1 MGFPRIGKGFLM
13 DQIDPR
19 NHFIHPP
26 IEGEHL
32 SRANRPCPVHPSYFI
47 NALAVAVI
55 LIAIFAAVWAAI
67 AAQGV
72 PA

>member
-1 MGFPRIGKGFLM
+1 M

-19 NHFIHPP
+19 THYIHPP
-26 IEGEHL
+26 FDGENL
-32 SRANRPCPVHPSYFI
+32 TRENTGGPCPVSPSHFI

-55 LIAIFAAVWAAI
+55 LIAIGAALWAAN
-67 AAQGV
+67 AAAGM

>member
-1 MGFPRIGKGFLM
+1 M

-32 SRANRPCPVHPSYFI
+32 SRANRPCPVHPNTYI

-55 LIAIFAAVWAAI
+55 LIAIFAAVWAAN

-72 PA
+72 AA